1 MIFSVIVTVR
11 SIILMMI
18 LFSSFVIFIKHHI
31 IPLNMDLFLVS
42 TVSHIIHLTM
52 LQTDNSNVHFEVDD
66 LLPSEIVRR
75 TVGDAESEWSSPALR
90 VIMPGRCSSSGQS
103 SRLNIV

>member
-1 MIFSVIVTVR
+1 MII
-11 SIILMMI
+11 
-18 LFSSFVIFIKHHI
+18 FSSFVIFIEHHI
-31 IPLNMDLFLVS
+31 IHSKMDLFLVS
-42 TVSHIIHLTM
+42 IVSYIIHLTM

-90 VIMPGRCSSSGQS
+90 VIMHGRCSSSGQGQS